1 MKMRAGLLA
10 DESRRLLRDEALNHV
25 LDSIRDEA
33 LQELTAVDAS
43 DTVSV
48 LRLQERA
55 KMPEE
60 LRRQFESIIELDEI
74 EGSA

>member
-1 MKMRAGLLA
+1 MKMRSGLLA

-25 LDSIRDEA
+25 LDSIRAEA